1 MLLCH
6 LGDRS
11 FSVGA
16 LGLLGG
22 GKLLREKRAAAFD
35 PTAAP
40 TVVVTGVKGASVG
53 HAIDK
58 KSQEAAL

>member
-40 TVVVTGVKGASVG
+40 TVVTGVKGASVG